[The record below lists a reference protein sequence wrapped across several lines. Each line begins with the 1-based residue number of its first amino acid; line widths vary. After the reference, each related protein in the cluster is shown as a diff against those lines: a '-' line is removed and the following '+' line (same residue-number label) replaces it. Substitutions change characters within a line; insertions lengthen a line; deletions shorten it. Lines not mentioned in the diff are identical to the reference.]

1 MTRPDE
7 TTAAG
12 SEGATRP
19 SSGIAMRALR
29 RIAIYFAAALA
40 AIAVAA
46 DLSGLS
52 QWYESHGK
60 NTVTEALGAFA
71 ALAAV
76 VMLVNHAVTRRD
88 GGEGFFARRGR
99 AVEFGLLLVVSLGM
113 FGIRIFDPQTDE
125 PPIVAEGFT
134 NLANTQ
140 GIDLDTGQPRPQDVP
155 GVDLSPSA
163 TGQQLNAMTHGT
175 PRFAVAGDGAGSGF
189 ERCSRIAADAWSQ
202 VVLDA
207 YDLRVGGTLCVRTD
221 QGNLAALALTH
232 VPSAAEQHIAFTF
245 TTWQRDGQSP

>member
-7 TTAAG
+7 TTVTG
-12 SEGATRP
+12 SEGTARP
-19 SSGIAMRALR
+19 SGGVAMRALR
-29 RIAIYFAAALA
+29 RVAIYFAAAAA
-40 AIAVAA
+40 AIAIAA

-60 NTVTEALGAFA
+60 NTVTAALGAFA
-71 ALAAV
+71 ALAAL
-76 VMLVNHAVTRRD
+76 VMLGNHAITKRD

-134 NLANTQ
+134 NLANAQ
-140 GIDLDTGQPRPQDVP
+140 GIDLDIGQARFQDVP

-163 TGQQLNAMTHGT
+163 TGQQLNAMTHGS
-175 PRFAVAGDGAGSGF
+175 PRFAVAGDGGGSDF
-189 ERCSRIAADAWSQ
+189 ERCSRIAADAWSK
-202 VVLDA
+202 VLLDA

-221 QGNLAALALTH
+221 QGNLAALSLTH

-245 TTWQRDGQSP
+245 TTWQSARQSP